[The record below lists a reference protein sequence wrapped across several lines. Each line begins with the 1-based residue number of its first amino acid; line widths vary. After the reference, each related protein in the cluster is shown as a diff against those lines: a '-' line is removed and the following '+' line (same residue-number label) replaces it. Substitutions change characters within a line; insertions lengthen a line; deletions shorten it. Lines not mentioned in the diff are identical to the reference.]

1 MLPLEFVATRHIVLS
16 LAQAIVFLGF
26 LAHFMMAV
34 HRVYRAGWL
43 ADALRSASVLM
54 MYVIV
59 VSVAI
64 EVTSEF
70 AIIRN

>member
-1 MLPLEFVATRHIVLS
+1 MI
-16 LAQAIVFLGF
+16 
-26 LAHFMMAV
+26 AV
-34 HRVYRAGWL
+34 HRVYRSGWP
-43 ADALRSASVLM
+43 ADLVRSALVLV

-70 AIIRN
+70 AIITD